1 MKKTPMY
8 IIMLQLLLS
17 SEQIL
22 ATDIATNTSATHIA
36 TSGHSQS
43 ATDRNN
49 SGEGAIVTNRLN
61 SSTRPVGSASNDA
74 KASLLLDVYTDGAD
88 YKDARASISAGIDSN
103 ASCSPCGASINLYDI
118 KQDGN
123 DAISYIE
130 YLGDSHSFTGS
141 VSISGSVSTGIL
153 SVSNGDVGFYD
164 VAASIESNLQAAA
177 TNTTGVANNATN
189 IATNT
194 AGVAT
199 NTAGIAT
206 NATNIAT
213 NTAGIA
219 TNATN
224 IATNTTGIATNKTN
238 IATNTTGIATNKTN
252 IATNT
257 TGIATNKTNIA
268 TNTTGIAT
276 NKTNIATN
284 TTGIATNKTNIATN
298 TTGIA
303 TNKTNIATNTTGIA
317 TNKTDIASNTSLIAA
332 NKATLSALIGING
345 AGIQSLASS
354 FTSFQEDTNRNFI
367 ALTGNMYEGLAE
379 VTAISNVAYASSGWR
394 ASVGYGDYKS
404 KSATAMGISYA
415 GEKYKFKF
423 SKSGDATGFGI
434 SYDF

>member
-1 MKKTPMY
+1 MKKTPIY

-17 SEQIL
+17 SEQML
-22 ATDIATNTSATHIA
+22 ATDTATNTSATHIA

-43 ATDRNN
+43 ATDRND
-49 SGEGAIVTNRLN
+49 SGEGASVTNRVN
-61 SSTRPVGSASNDA
+61 SSTRPLGSDSNDA
-74 KASLLLDVYTDGAD
+74 IASLELDVYTDGAD
-88 YKDARASISAGIDSN
+88 YTDARASISAGIDAN
-103 ASCSPCGASINLYDI
+103 ANCSPCGASINLYDT
-118 KQDGN
+118 KESGN
-123 DAISYIE
+123 DASSFIS
-130 YLGDSHSFTGS
+130 YLGDSHSFSGKVS
-141 VSISGSVSTGIL
+141 VF
-153 SVSNGDVGFYD
+153 NGDVGFSD

-194 AGVAT
+194 AG
-199 NTAGIAT
+199 IAT
-206 NATNIAT
+206 NKTNIAT

-219 TNATN
+219 TN
-224 IATNTTGIATNKTN
+224 KTN
-238 IATNTTGIATNKTN
+238 IATNTA
-252 IATNT
+252 
-257 TGIATNKTNIA
+257 
-268 TNTTGIAT
+268 
-276 NKTNIATN
+276 
-284 TTGIATNKTNIATN
+284 
-298 TTGIA
+298 
-303 TNKTNIATNTTGIA
+303 GIA
-317 TNKTDIASNTSLIAA
+317 TNKTDIASNTSLIAS
-332 NKATLSALIGING
+332 NKATLSALIGINV

-404 KSATAMGISYA
+404 KSAPAMGISYA

>member
-1 MKKTPMY
+1 MKKTPIY

-22 ATDIATNTSATHIA
+22 ATDTATNTSATHIA

-43 ATDRNN
+43 ATDHND
-49 SGEGAIVTNRLN
+49 SGEGASVTNRVN
-61 SSTRPVGSASNDA
+61 SSTRPLGSDSNDA
-74 KASLLLDVYTDGAD
+74 IASLELDVYTDGAD
-88 YKDARASISAGIDSN
+88 YTDARASISAGIDAN
-103 ASCSPCGASINLYDI
+103 ANCSPCGASINLYDT
-118 KQDGN
+118 KESGN
-123 DAISYIE
+123 DASSFIS
-130 YLGDSHSFTGS
+130 YLGDSHSFSGKVS
-141 VSISGSVSTGIL
+141 VF
-153 SVSNGDVGFYD
+153 NGDVGFSD

-177 TNTTGVANNATN
+177 TNTTGVA
-189 IATNT
+189 TNT
-194 AGVAT
+194 TGVA
-199 NTAGIAT
+199 N

-219 TNATN
+219 TNKTN
-224 IATNTTGIATNKTN
+224 IATNTAGIATNKTNIATNTAGIATNKTN

-257 TGIATNKTNIA
+257 A
-268 TNTTGIAT
+268 
-276 NKTNIATN
+276 
-284 TTGIATNKTNIATN
+284 
-298 TTGIA
+298 
-303 TNKTNIATNTTGIA
+303 GIA